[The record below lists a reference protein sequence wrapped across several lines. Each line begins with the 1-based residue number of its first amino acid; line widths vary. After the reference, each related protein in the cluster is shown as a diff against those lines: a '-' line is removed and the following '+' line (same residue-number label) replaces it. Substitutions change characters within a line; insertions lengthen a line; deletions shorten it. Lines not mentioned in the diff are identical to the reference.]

1 MKRKFNL
8 LVVSIFMSS
17 ALLFNSC
24 VGSFTLSN
32 KLLAWNKEVGDKWAN
47 EVVFAALCIV
57 QAYSVALFVDGIVLN
72 SIEFWT
78 GENPA
83 SADVQVKEIESEN
96 GRFTITTDAN
106 GHKIQKEGSD
116 EVVEFVFNKEAN
128 GWDLKVMDQVTPL
141 FQFQGDDQALV
152 YLADG
157 STMTV
162 DLNEDGMLA
171 LRQVVGNKAYF
182 AAK

>member
-1 MKRKFNL
+1 MRRKFNL
-8 LVVSIFMSS
+8 LVVAIFMSS

-24 VGSFTLSN
+24 IGSFTLSN
-32 KLLAWNKEVGDKWAN
+32 KLLAWNKEVGDKWVN
-47 EVVFAALCIV
+47 ELVFVALCIAP
-57 QAYSVALFVDGIVLN
+57 AYEIALFIDAVVLN

-83 SADVQVKEIESEN
+83 DVAQVKEVETEKGHFI
-96 GRFTITTDAN
+96 ITTDTN

-116 EVVEFVFNKEAN
+116 EVVELVFNREAN
-128 GWDLKVMDQVTPL
+128 GWDLKAMDQVTPL
-141 FQFQGDDQALV
+141 FQFTGDNQAMV

-162 DLNEDGMLA
+162 DLNEAGVMA
-171 LRQVVGNKAYF
+171 FRQVVDNKAYF

>member
-1 MKRKFNL
+1 MRRKFNL
-8 LVVSIFMSS
+8 LVVATFLSS

-24 VGSFTLSN
+24 IGSFALSS
-32 KLLAWNKEVGDKWAN
+32 KLLAWNKEVGDNWAN

-57 QAYSVALFVDGIVLN
+57 QAYTITLFIDAVVLN

-83 SADVQVKEIESEN
+83 DVVEVKEVETKN

-106 GHKIQKEGSD
+106 GHKVQKEGSD

-128 GWDLKVMDQVTPL
+128 GWGLKSMDQITPL
-141 FQFQGDDQALV
+141 FQFVGDNQAMV

-162 DLNEDGMLA
+162 DLNEAGMVA
-171 LRQVVGNKAYF
+171 LRQVVNNKAYF

>member
-8 LVVSIFMSS
+8 LVVAVFMSS
-17 ALLFNSC
+17 TLLFNSC
-24 VGSFTLSN
+24 IGSFALSN

-47 EVVFAALCIV
+47 EIVFAALCIV
-57 QAYSVALFVDGIVLN
+57 QAYSITLFIDAVVLN

-83 SADVQVKEIESEN
+83 DVVEVKEVETEK
-96 GRFTITTDAN
+96 GRFVITTDTN

-128 GWDLKVMDQVTPL
+128 GWDLKAMDQVTPL
-141 FQFQGDDQALV
+141 FQFVGDNQAMV

-162 DLNEDGMLA
+162 DLNEAGVMA
-171 LRQVVGNKAYF
+171 LRQVVENKAYF

>member
-8 LVVSIFMSS
+8 FVVAAFLSL

-24 VGSFTLSN
+24 VGSYTLFNRLSS
-32 KLLAWNKEVGDKWAN
+32 WNNGLGDQWTN
-47 EVVFAALCIV
+47 ELVFIV
-57 QAYSVALFVDGIVLN
+57 LTPVYGVAFIIDTFVLN

-78 GENPA
+78 GDNPA
-83 SADVQVKEIESEN
+83 SADVQVKEIESEK
-96 GRFTITTDAN
+96 GRFIVTTDAN

-116 EVVEFVFNKEAN
+116 EVVEFVFNREAN
-128 GWDLKVMDQVTPL
+128 GWDLKSMDDQITPL
-141 FQFQGDDQALV
+141 FQFVGDNQAMV

-162 DLNEDGMLA
+162 DLNKAGMVA
-171 LRQVVGNKAYF
+171 LRQVVENKAYF